1 MTDAIATGL
10 AALAV
15 LLQVLLVLLVL
26 LALAAAVSAPARR
39 LLREVRDTLLGGEL
53 WIAWVIALVATLG
66 SLYFSEIAH
75 FEPCRLCWFQR
86 ICMYPLAVLLF
97 GMALRRDARNALL
110 YALPLPVIGAG
121 VSTYHEYIVY
131 HPEAETAGCKQGVSC
146 AVVWIEKFGYVQ
158 IPTLAL
164 TAFLA
169 IAALLALAGWR
180 ARETAQRG
188 YMPPSTPTT

>member
-110 YALPLPVIGAG
+110 YALPLPLVGAA
-121 VSTYHEYIVY
+121 VAVYHEYIVY
-131 HPEAETAGCKQGVSC
+131 HPQAETAGCRQGVSC
-146 AVVWIEKFGYVQ
+146 TVVWLEKFGYVQ
-158 IPTLAL
+158 IPTLAG
-164 TAFLA
+164 TAFLT
-169 IAALLALAGWR
+169 IAALLL
-180 ARETAQRG
+180 
-188 YMPPSTPTT
+188 

>member
-1 MTDAIATGL
+1 MTDAVATGL
-10 AALAV
+10 AALAI
-15 LLQVLLVLLVL
+15 LLQVLLAG
-26 LALAAAVSAPARR
+26 LALLGLAALVSRPARR
-39 LLREVRDTLLGGEL
+39 LLVEVRETLLGGEL
-53 WIAWVIALVATLG
+53 WIAWAIALTATLG

-86 ICMYPLAVLLF
+86 VCMYPLAVLLF

-110 YALPLPVIGAG
+110 YAFPLPVIGAG
-121 VSTYHEYIVY
+121 VAIYQEYIIY

-169 IAALLALAGWR
+169 IGALLLLAHSRR
-180 ARETAQRG
+180 AV
-188 YMPPSTPTT
+188 S

>member
-1 MTDAIATGL
+1 MTDTVATGL

-15 LLQVLLVLLVL
+15 LLQVLLAALAV
-26 LALAAAVSAPARR
+26 LALAATVSRPARK
-39 LLREVRDTLLGGEL
+39 LLVEVRETLLGGEL
-53 WIAWVIALVATLG
+53 WIAWVIALTAMLG

-86 ICMYPLAVLLF
+86 VCMYPLAVLLF

-110 YALPLPVIGAG
+110 YAMPMAVIGAG
-121 VSTYHEYIVY
+121 VSIYQEYIIY

-146 AVVWIEKFGYVQ
+146 AVVWIEKFGYIQ

-164 TAFLA
+164 TAFLS
-169 IAALLALAGWR
+169 IAALLALAHSR
-180 ARETAQRG
+180 RNA
-188 YMPPSTPTT
+188 

>member
-10 AALAV
+10 AALAIV
-15 LLQVLLVLLVL
+15 VQAL
-26 LALAAAVSAPARR
+26 LALLILLALGATVSPAARR
-39 LLREVRDTLLGGEL
+39 ALREARDTLLGGEL
-53 WIAWVIALVATLG
+53 WLAWAFALVATLG

-86 ICMYPLAVLLF
+86 ICMYPLAVVLF

-110 YALPLPVIGAG
+110 YALPLPIVGAG
-121 VSTYHEYIVY
+121 VSIYHEYIVY
-131 HPEAETAGCKQGVSC
+131 HPQAETAACKQGVSC
-146 AVVWIEKFGYVQ
+146 TVRWIEKFGYVQ

-169 IAALLALAGWR
+169 IAVLLTFAGWR
-180 ARETAQRG
+180 ARETAVAD
-188 YMPPSTPTT
+188 

>member
-10 AALAV
+10 AALAI
-15 LLQVLLVLLVL
+15 LLQILLAGLLV
-26 LALAAAVSAPARR
+26 LALAATVSAPARR
-39 LLREVRDTLLGGEL
+39 GLREVRETLLGGEL
-53 WIAWVIALVATLG
+53 WIAWAIALTATLG

-86 ICMYPLAVLLF
+86 ICMYPLAIVLF

-110 YALPLPVIGAG
+110 YALPLPILGAA
-121 VSTYHEYIVY
+121 VSLYHEYIVY
-131 HPEAETAGCKQGVSC
+131 NPQAETAACKQGVSC
-146 AVVWIEKFGYVQ
+146 TVRWIEKFGYVQ

-169 IAALLALAGWR
+169 IGALLAFAGWR
-180 ARETAQRG
+180 ARETAAA
-188 YMPPSTPTT
+188 T

>member
-15 LLQVLLVLLVL
+15 LLQVLLVLLAL
-26 LALAAAVSAPARR
+26 LALAATMSARARGA
-39 LLREVRDTLLGGEL
+39 LREVRDTLLGGEL
-53 WIAWVIALVATLG
+53 WLAWAIALVATLG
-66 SLYFSEIAH
+66 SLYFSEIAD

-86 ICMYPLAVLLF
+86 ICMYPLVVLLF
-97 GMALRRDARNALL
+97 GMALRRDAANALL

-121 VSTYHEYIVY
+121 VAIYHEYIVY

-146 AVVWIEKFGYVQ
+146 TVRWIEKFGYVQ

-169 IAALLALAGWR
+169 IAALLLFAGWR
-180 ARETAQRG
+180 ARDGAR
-188 YMPPSTPTT
+188 P